1 MSNAP
6 PQSAAAASVAA
17 HYLAT
22 MATDREPSSPS
33 LSGLSCFFQDDDGD
47 GDDAGGASD
56 GASSGTQ
63 GGLQEVSVNDG
74 GINEDVPDVSIAEL
88 ESMSRN
94 DRYEQIRAECYLH
107 ALMCTTGRLPTIEQ
121 IERWRR
127 TEVYGEILRP
137 ILLWLRLHRGT
148 GELEFLQ
155 AQMALGRTVWP
166 PSPFDD
172 GRHLRLWRAVRYDD
186 NGVICGLHILTGS
199 GGPRARIFH
208 ACHSAERGQ
217 AGEAP

>member
-1 MSNAP
+1 MYNAP

-33 LSGLSCFFQDDDGD
+33 LSGLSCFFRDGDGD

-63 GGLQEVSVNDG
+63 GGLQEVSVND

-107 ALMCTTGRLPTIEQ
+107 ADS
-121 IERWRR
+121 
-127 TEVYGEILRP
+127 
-137 ILLWLRLHRGT
+137 GT
-148 GELEFLQ
+148 HG
-155 AQMALGRTVWP
+155 T
-166 PSPFDD
+166 
-172 GRHLRLWRAVRYDD
+172 AV
-186 NGVICGLHILTGS
+186 L
-199 GGPRARIFH
+199 
-208 ACHSAERGQ
+208 
-217 AGEAP
+217 